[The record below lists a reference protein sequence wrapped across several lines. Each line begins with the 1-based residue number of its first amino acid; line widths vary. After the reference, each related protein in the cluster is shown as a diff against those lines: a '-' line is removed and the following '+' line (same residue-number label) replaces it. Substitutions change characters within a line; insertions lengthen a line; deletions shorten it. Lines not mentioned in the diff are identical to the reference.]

1 MTSHA
6 LLARLRELCVEGW
19 PDVIVAEENAS
30 GGELL
35 EIRDGAPRVWV
46 KHSVGVIDAHQV
58 PAGSASARFHRWVD
72 LRLVARHESR
82 VIDECELVVALT
94 QEDAAELDELY
105 SPRALAVVPN
115 GVRIP
120 DLPRSRPIQASVGFV
135 GDYSWGANIDAARW
149 FATEIWPSVR
159 AAVPQATFS
168 LIGKNLDV
176 REMRDVAGPG
186 IRRVGYA
193 PNLGEALGSIEVG
206 VVPMRTGTGIRCKL
220 LDLLAAG
227 VPTVTTRLG
236 LRGVPAREGF
246 ECLVADASSEFARR
260 VVTLLRDREAHGRIA
275 GAARQLAETLTWKS
289 RADEMQ
295 EHLERVAGQ

>member
-30 GGELL
+30 GGEL
-35 EIRDGAPRVWV
+35 RDLRGGAPRVWV
-46 KHSVGVIDAHQV
+46 KHSVGVIDAQQM
-58 PAGSASARFHRWVD
+58 PAGSATARFHRWVD
-72 LRLVARHESR
+72 VGLVARHESS

-120 DLPRSRPIQASVGFV
+120 DLPSSRPIQASVGFV

-149 FATEIWPSVR
+149 FAAEIWPSVR
-159 AAVPQATFS
+159 AAVPEATFS

-176 REMRDVAGPG
+176 RGMRDVAGPG

-193 PNLGEALGSIEVG
+193 ADLGGALGSIQVG
-206 VVPMRTGTGIRCKL
+206 VVPMRSGTGIRCKL

-246 ECLVADASSEFARR
+246 ECLVADAAPEFARH

-289 RADEMQ
+289 RADELQ
-295 EHLERVAGQ
+295 EHFERVAGQ